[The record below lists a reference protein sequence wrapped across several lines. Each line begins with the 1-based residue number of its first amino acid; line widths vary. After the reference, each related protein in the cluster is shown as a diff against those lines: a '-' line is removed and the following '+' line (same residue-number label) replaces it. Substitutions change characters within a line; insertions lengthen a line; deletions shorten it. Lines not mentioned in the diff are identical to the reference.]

1 MLRYMEDIDLQ
12 ENEIV
17 REHIMTK
24 DECLQFLKE
33 RVPFSI
39 YEHPAVYNME
49 ETHAIH
55 LPHEE
60 WIAKN
65 LFLRDDKKQNYYL
78 IAVHGSRKIN
88 LKALQKEIGSR
99 RLTFASEADLERY
112 LGVKQGAVTPL
123 GLLNDVEHKVKFYLD
138 TEFRKRQIGM
148 HPMENTATVFLD
160 AEALMNLLHA
170 MGCEGNWLSLQSA
183 L

>member
-1 MLRYMEDIDLQ
+1 MKGINLQ
-12 ENEIV
+12 ENESV
-17 REHIMTK
+17 KEQIMTK

-33 RVPFSI
+33 KVQFTI

-49 ETHAIH
+49 ETHALH

-60 WIAKN
+60 QIAKN
-65 LFLRDDKKQNYYL
+65 LFLRDDKKRNYYL
-78 IAVHGSRKIN
+78 VTVYGSRKID

-112 LGVKQGAVTPL
+112 LGVKQGSVTPL
-123 GLLNDVEHKVKFYLD
+123 GLLNDAEHKVKFYLD
-138 TEFRKRQIGM
+138 TDFRNQQIGM

-160 AEALMNLLHA
+160 AEALMSLLNA
-170 MGCEGNWLSLQSA
+170 AGCEGNWLSLPTA